1 MKSKTST
8 AKTAPVTSTV
18 PKEENTKSEAASNV
32 VIPQRKGVSPQVFTD
47 VTPSKRRIEK
57 FKEQF
62 VDTVESVSGHP
73 FSESTPAQQYRALS
87 QIVMEQINKNWVAQN
102 ETYYASDE
110 KQIYFF
116 SIEFLIGRMLRLY
129 VNSLGWCDLV
139 PGALNELGIDYDEL
153 QKMEQ
158 DPALGNGGLGR
169 LMACFLDSTAAMGF
183 PGHGNG
189 IRYKYGLFEQKIVNN
204 EQVEVADNWLK
215 NGDYPFEIRNKEK
228 AVIVKYGG
236 EVVPT
241 EVEGKTVF
249 IQKNYEPILAVPY
262 DIPIQGFHNNTVNS
276 LRLWSAEPVEEF
288 DLETF
293 NSGQFLK
300 AVQNKSDAEAISQ
313 ILYPSDAGFEG
324 RLLRL
329 KQEYFFVCAGLKRII
344 RRYKKQHNG
353 SVKGFQ
359 DHIIIHINDTHPAM
373 AVPELMRILIDEE
386 GLGWDEAWKITN
398 ESITFTNHT
407 VLPEALEKWPIDMMQ
422 QLLPRIYQIIE
433 EINRR
438 FLVEMNEK
446 HPDNEARNY
455 SCSILKDG
463 NVHMAHLSI
472 IGSHSVNGVA
482 ELHSKILREETFH
495 GFYELMPEKFTNVT
509 NGVTQRRFMF
519 SANPELRK
527 LINKKIG
534 DEWNNASEMTRL
546 EKLTDYKDDSKFLE
560 ELAAVKLANKKRLAK
575 HIEATQ
581 GIKINPESIYDIQVK
596 RIHEYKRQLLNILHV
611 MSLYNK
617 LKENPDMDFVPKTFI
632 FAGKSAPS
640 YTYAKE
646 VIRLINTVSEK
657 INADPDMKDR
667 LSVVFLPNFN
677 VSLAEIVYPA
687 AEISE
692 QISTAGKEA
701 SGTGNMKFMMNGAIT
716 LGTMDGANIEIKEN
730 VGDDNIFTF
739 GISDQQVYEYTH
751 NGGYRSLDYYE
762 QDDRIRKVLNQ
773 LVDGTY
779 SGQPFTMIYDSLLLN
794 NDCYFVLRDFDDY
807 AAKQQEVSDAYKDR
821 ERWQKMSLENI
832 AHSGVFSSDR
842 SIEDYKTNVWKI
854 K

>member
-1 MKSKTST
+1 MNKKKTT
-8 AKTAPVTSTV
+8 VKTAE
-18 PKEENTKSEAASNV
+18 KKGNETKTAAP
-32 VIPQRKGVSPQVFTD
+32 ILPARRGVSPEVITD
-47 VTPSKRRIEK
+47 ITPNRRKIDK
-57 FKEQF
+57 FKEGY
-62 VDTVESVSGHP
+62 VETVERLSGHP
-73 FSESTPAQQYRALS
+73 FNESTPDQQYRALA
-87 QIVMEQINKNWVAQN
+87 QIVMDQINKNWVAQN
-102 ETYYASDE
+102 ETYNTTEE

-139 PGALNELGIDYDEL
+139 PEALKELNIDYDDL
-153 QKMEQ
+153 QQMEQ

-228 AVIVKYGG
+228 GVVVKYGG
-236 EVVPT
+236 EVVTT

-249 IQKNYEPILAVPY
+249 LQKNYEPILAVPY
-262 DIPIQGFHNNTVNS
+262 DIPVQGFHNNTVNS

-293 NSGQFLK
+293 NQGQFLK
-300 AVQNKSDAEAISQ
+300 AVQRKSDAEAISQ

-329 KQEYFFVCAGLKRII
+329 KQEYFFVAAGLKRII
-344 RRYKKQHNG
+344 RRYKKQHDG
-353 SVKGFQ
+353 SVEGFQ

-373 AVPELMRILIDEE
+373 AVPELMRLLMDEE
-386 GLGWDEAWKITN
+386 GLGWDEAWKITT
-398 ESITFTNHT
+398 ETITFTNHT
-407 VLPEALEKWPIDMMQ
+407 VLPEALEKWPIDMMKK
-422 QLLPRIYQIIE
+422 LLPRVYQIIE

-438 FLVEMNEK
+438 FLVETNQK
-446 HPDNEARNY
+446 YPNDEARNY
-455 SCSILKDG
+455 SCSILQDG
-463 NVHMAHLSI
+463 DVHMANLSI

-482 ELHSKILREETFH
+482 ALHSKILREETFR

-519 SANPELRK
+519 SANPKLRT
-527 LINKKIG
+527 LINDKIG
-534 DEWNNASEMTRL
+534 TEWNEACEM
-546 EKLTDYKDDSKFLE
+546 EKLEQLVQFKDDEDFLD
-560 ELAAVKLANKKRLAK
+560 AMSAVKLENKERLAK
-575 HIEATQ
+575 YIEKTQ
-581 GIKINPESIYDIQVK
+581 DLKINPNSIFDIQVK

-611 MSLYNK
+611 MHLYNS
-617 LKENPDMDFVPKTFI
+617 LKENPDQEFVPKTFI

-640 YTYAKE
+640 YLYAKE
-646 VIRLINTVSEK
+646 VIRLINTVAEK
-657 INADPDMKDR
+657 INSDPDMKDR
-667 LSVVFLPNFN
+667 LNVVFLPNFN

-701 SGTGNMKFMMNGAIT
+701 SGTGNMKFMMNGAVT
-716 LGTMDGANIEIKEN
+716 LGTLDGANIEILEN
-730 VGDDNIFTF
+730 VGDDNMYTF
-739 GISDQQVYEYTH
+739 GITDKQVYEYTH
-751 NGGYRSLDYYE
+751 NGGYRSFDYYE
-762 QDDRIRKVLNQ
+762 QDERIRKVLNQ
-773 LVDGTY
+773 LIDGTY
-779 SGQPFTMIYDSLLLN
+779 GGQPFTMIYDSLLLH
-794 NDCYFVLRDFDDY
+794 NDSYFVLRDFADY
-807 AAKQQEVSDAYKDR
+807 ARAQEEISSAYKDR
-821 ERWQKMSLENI
+821 KKWQQMSIENI

-842 SIEDYKTNVWKI
+842 SIEDYKNNVWKI

>member
-1 MKSKTST
+1 M
-8 AKTAPVTSTV
+8 
-18 PKEENTKSEAASNV
+18 
-32 VIPQRKGVSPQVFTD
+32 D
-47 VTPSKRRIEK
+47 
-57 FKEQF
+57 
-62 VDTVESVSGHP
+62 
-73 FSESTPAQQYRALS
+73 
-87 QIVMEQINKNWVAQN
+87 QINKNWVAQN
-102 ETYYASDE
+102 ETYNTTEE

-139 PGALNELGIDYDEL
+139 PEALKELNIDYDDL
-153 QKMEQ
+153 QQMEQ

-228 AVIVKYGG
+228 GVVVKYGG
-236 EVVPT
+236 EVVTT

-249 IQKNYEPILAVPY
+249 LQKNYEPILAVPY
-262 DIPIQGFHNNTVNS
+262 DIPVQGFHNNTVNS

-293 NSGQFLK
+293 NQGQFLK
-300 AVQNKSDAEAISQ
+300 AVQRKSDAEAISQ

-329 KQEYFFVCAGLKRII
+329 KQEYFFVAAGLKRII
-344 RRYKKQHNG
+344 RRYKKQHDG
-353 SVKGFQ
+353 SVEGFQ

-373 AVPELMRILIDEE
+373 AVPELMRLLMDEE
-386 GLGWDEAWKITN
+386 GLGWDEAWKITT
-398 ESITFTNHT
+398 ETITFTNHT
-407 VLPEALEKWPIDMMQ
+407 VLPEALEKWPIDMMKK
-422 QLLPRIYQIIE
+422 LLPRVYQIIE

-438 FLVEMNEK
+438 FLVETNQK
-446 HPDNEARNY
+446 YPNDEARNY
-455 SCSILKDG
+455 SCSILQDG
-463 NVHMAHLSI
+463 DVHMANLSI

-482 ELHSKILREETFH
+482 ALHSKILREETFR

-519 SANPELRK
+519 SANPKLRT
-527 LINKKIG
+527 LINDKIG
-534 DEWNNASEMTRL
+534 TEWNEACEM
-546 EKLTDYKDDSKFLE
+546 EKLEQLVQFKDDEDFLD
-560 ELAAVKLANKKRLAK
+560 AMSAVKLENKERLAK
-575 HIEATQ
+575 YIEKTQ
-581 GIKINPESIYDIQVK
+581 DLKINPNSIFDIQVK

-611 MSLYNK
+611 MHLYNS
-617 LKENPDMDFVPKTFI
+617 LKENPDQEFVPKTFI

-640 YTYAKE
+640 YLYAKE
-646 VIRLINTVSEK
+646 VIRLINTVAEK
-657 INADPDMKDR
+657 INSDPDMKDR
-667 LSVVFLPNFN
+667 LNVVFLPNFN

-701 SGTGNMKFMMNGAIT
+701 SGTGNMKFMMNGAVT
-716 LGTMDGANIEIKEN
+716 LGTLDGANIEILEN
-730 VGDDNIFTF
+730 VGDDNMYTF
-739 GISDQQVYEYTH
+739 GITDKQVYEYTH
-751 NGGYRSLDYYE
+751 NGGYRSFDYYE
-762 QDDRIRKVLNQ
+762 QDERIRKVLNQ
-773 LVDGTY
+773 LIDGTY
-779 SGQPFTMIYDSLLLN
+779 GGQPFTMIYDSLLLH
-794 NDCYFVLRDFDDY
+794 NDSYFVLRDFADY
-807 AAKQQEVSDAYKDR
+807 ARAQEEISSAYKDR
-821 ERWQKMSLENI
+821 KKWQQMSIENI

-842 SIEDYKTNVWKI
+842 SIEDYKNNVWKI